1 VRDARLRAAAEAT
14 GQVAWAITPEGEMVE
29 ESPSWCGFTGQ
40 SPEDARG
47 RGWLDALH
55 PDDRGSAERAWI
67 DASSQRRTFSIEY
80 RVRRPGGRYTRAR
93 ARSVPVLD
101 SRGSLRQ
108 WIVSSTEVWTDES
121 VRRSEERL
129 RLATEAANVA
139 IWEYDFVA
147 GQMTR
152 TENHDGLYGLGPQP
166 VWTYDIFTNATHP
179 DDRVMADQT
188 VQAAVEPGG
197 PDDYAFDFRT
207 VWPDG
212 TTHWLAVSGH
222 VFARD
227 GAGRATLVRGALID
241 VTRLKNV
248 EAELREA
255 IRVRDEFLQIASH
268 ELNTPLTSL
277 ALQISSM
284 HRLAE
289 RGQLRSEDLPPLL
302 SAARRQVR
310 RLSELSRDLLDVTR
324 LAQGPTQLSRSGVSL
339 SEVARAVADVFA
351 AQVQREGGRL
361 DLTLAEDVIG
371 QWDRARIE
379 QVIENLLGNALKY
392 GRGKPVQLEVSR
404 TETHGRIVVRDQG
417 VGIEPE
423 ALPRIFQKFERAGSA
438 SGFGGL
444 GLGLFIAREIVEGHG
459 GTIRAIS
466 EPGEGATFV
475 VELPLREGG
484 GC

>member
-1 VRDARLRAAAEAT
+1 MRDAQLRAAAEAT
-14 GQVAWAITPEGEMVE
+14 GQVAWAITPDGEMID

-40 SPEDARG
+40 SPEEARG
-47 RGWLDALH
+47 HGWLDALH
-55 PDDRGSAERAWI
+55 PDDRGSAERAWR
-67 DASSQRRTFSIEY
+67 DASSHRRTFLIEY
-80 RVRRPGGRYTRAR
+80 RVRRPAGRYTRAR

-101 SRGSLRQ
+101 ARGTLRG

-129 RLATEAANVA
+129 RLATEAAHVA
-139 IWEYDFVA
+139 VWEFDFVA

-152 TENHDGLYGLGPQP
+152 TENHDALYGLQPQP
-166 VWTYDIFTNATHP
+166 VWTYDVFTDATHP
-179 DDRVMADQT
+179 DDRGMADQR
-188 VQAAVEPGG
+188 VQAAIEPGG
-197 PDDYAFDFRT
+197 PDNYAFDFRA

-241 VTRLKNV
+241 VTRLKSV

-255 IRVRDEFLQIASH
+255 VHVRDEFLQIASH

-277 ALQISSM
+277 ALQLSSM

-302 SAARRQVR
+302 NAARRQVR

-324 LAQGPTQLSRSGVSL
+324 LAQGPMQLSRSDVSL
-339 SEVARAVADVFA
+339 SEVARAVADVFS
-351 AQVQREGGRL
+351 AQVEREGGSL
-361 DLTLAEDVIG
+361 ELTLAEDVIG
-371 QWDRARIE
+371 DWDQRRIA

-392 GRGKPVQLEVSR
+392 GRGKPVHLEVTRS
-404 TETHGRIVVRDQG
+404 ETHGRIAVRDQG

-423 ALPRIFQKFERAGSA
+423 ALPRIFQKFERAPSA
-438 SGFGGL
+438 RDFGGL
-444 GLGLFIAREIVEGHG
+444 GLGLFISREIVESHG

-475 VELPLREGG
+475 VELPLRDGG
-484 GC
+484 AS